1 MPLDIWGGDIW
12 EQDPTKRKGLDLG
25 VQPDDLSSGLRRSI
39 ASSLLPSP
47 DMVAAKEEEQTSG
60 IWGTIGTILSIP
72 EKVLFGQAIKG
83 AIKGGIEGGFEG
95 AAKGFAR
102 GTPFAF
108 LGEALGLGDLADETR
123 FADIRRATGETNV
136 DEGAVNFTLNL
147 LGDVLLSP
155 FELGSGGLFGLTGTA
170 ARGAQKAG
178 IANAIRAGERAAFVF
193 KIPFSEVV
201 IGSTNLGFKSGAVMA
216 GQALDNVG
224 SFLRKNPVTGA
235 VVSVFSHK
243 SRVSDPEV
251 AALGPKAVGAMDATR
266 RAAMGMALEMYQS
279 LPAETRTL
287 IASGKYSRVANTLIE
302 TGVNKLDEGGTYEG
316 VLARLANPDV
326 MVREARREALL
337 SSPKHGKVLQNL
349 WNKTSSRDPEEAVAA
364 IKAIYDRF
372 PDVPLPDDMLK
383 AAELAPRVNVELSW
397 VQKPELGVAGGLDD
411 AVRGIGLAEPSVAGP
426 GKRFRSATE
435 APQPAVEAVLRAR
448 AKLQNDFTALVD
460 EIKAGTVNK
469 EGVEQFIAVHRTL
482 MTDIFNADLQ
492 IGFLNE
498 SMEPF
503 AGLYAARIMS
513 PETMKLV
520 EDHFAATLNKYNYSI
535 PRKLR
540 DMTAIEVNAVVE
552 DFGTKATG
560 FASLKKLRD
569 TKPETVL
576 GAIFDHDFLRMLYKK
591 DPVAAEFFQMLPDQ
605 NLFER
610 VAASA
615 TRQGKA
621 QLGKVFFHDESAAV
635 QEILDPVAFSKRIDE
650 FGPGS
655 DRVPV
660 VEVNGINPKS
670 LNIAEGKEFA
680 AKVEIDAQYEIASH
694 QIREDFERRALD
706 TKGDFDADWE
716 DLRAA
721 RDLNET
727 SAPMKLAQKKN
738 ELLASANMKRATL
751 NVQAASDEKNLA
763 DELLKIHRQRTKGLP
778 ITSDAGAV
786 AAYDEIASGASDLGG
801 KEIRPVSGK
810 LYRDVSSI
818 SELYGKSGKIEW
830 NPSGRAASDSFKW
843 ASLDG
848 GVLLEFSPDGAVG
861 RGGAYKGMNWSR
873 PTSGGMPE
881 RIFVNVDSPPPDD
894 VLKEISESFP
904 NAKIVNVKTVG
915 EDSIESLVSVS
926 SRTKVSDDA
935 LTASL
940 VERAGRAKDVLRA
953 QRELHAGTQ
962 KSIDDLI
969 DQMSNGLDEITGEAS
984 DAVKAN
990 RADRRDALGALLA
1003 DKGKRTD
1010 IVRRLREKG
1019 LSSRAFAQEM
1029 VLQKRY
1035 GAEGI
1040 MALDEA
1046 ATIFQN
1052 GVDGPTILDR
1062 MKGTW
1067 DANTKIKI
1075 VSRESHEAYKKLVA
1089 DMTRSDPFQ
1098 DSGIVRMLD
1107 DFKGAWAGHTVYNP
1121 LFLQTRARNW
1131 IQSSISALSGGLY
1144 SPMGQFEA
1152 AKAMRALG
1160 KGLEGDPTAM
1170 EALGAVTL
1178 KGTKVSLKDAL
1189 QKARQLGVVGAG
1201 GYAYEAGLTV
1211 EQAAMLKG
1219 GATLKQY
1226 VKDIPSLILP
1236 VKKVKDSP
1244 FLQAGMK
1251 LESKL
1256 DDHARLAAFFGGLKK
1271 GMDFDTAA
1279 GEVRKWLYDS
1289 TKPMTWTERTV
1300 FRRLIPFYSFQKY
1313 AVGQAFDLY
1322 FSRPAAVTTYE
1333 KIRENAVAAAGLD
1346 QKDLD
1351 TVLPQYIAD
1360 GYGIPYQ
1367 NTDRGP
1373 EMGLFGT
1380 FIPVGEVAKIASIFD
1395 SYFKGDN
1402 NLDPSLRYIVGN
1414 MHPVIRAGIE
1424 QAFGRDLYSDK
1435 PFTDSPR
1442 ELFGISMPPVAVRF
1456 AQQLRFVNEI
1466 NRLNLLNLNEFKVM
1480 IDAVD
1485 RQSAEAQS
1493 SFGSKL
1499 ASSAFSPLPKPRAKV
1514 VDVGKEAR
1522 YRQALDDQQLRS
1534 AKSRIVRAAVGKAGA
1549 TTEDEIALAQEQF
1562 AEAAARTR
1570 RRDRISNQYKDPNAE
1585 PKKAPSDPLERF
1597 LLGRY
1602 R

>member
-60 IWGTIGTILSIP
+60 IWGTIGTILSLP

-83 AIKGGIEGGFEG
+83 AVKGGIEGGFEG
-95 AAKGFAR
+95 AVKGFAR

-178 IANAIRAGERAAFVF
+178 IANAIRAGERAALVF
-193 KIPFSEVV
+193 KIPFSDVV
-201 IGSTNLGFKSGAVMA
+201 IGSTNLGFKSGAVLA

-266 RAAMGMALEMYQS
+266 RTVFGTALEMFDTGVS
-279 LPAETRTL
+279 AETKKI
-287 IASGKYSRVANTLIE
+287 IAGGKYSGLINTFLE
-302 TGVNKLDEGGTYEG
+302 TGVVKIDDLGTIDEA
-316 VLARLANPDV
+316 VKRLASPDV
-326 MVREARREALL
+326 LMREARRDALL
-337 SSPKHGKVLQNL
+337 ASPKHGKVLQNL
-349 WNKTSSRDPEEAVAA
+349 WNKTASRDPEEAVAA
-364 IKAIYDRF
+364 IKTIYDRF

-397 VQKPELGVAGGLDD
+397 VQQPELGVAGQLDD

-435 APQPAVEAVLRAR
+435 APQPARDAVLGAR
-448 AKLQNDFTALVD
+448 AKLQNDYTSLVG
-460 EIKAGTVNK
+460 EIQAGTVSK
-469 EGVEQFIAVHRTL
+469 EGIEQFLAVHRKI
-482 MTDIFNADLQ
+482 MTDLGTADVMH
-492 IGFLNE
+492 GFLNE

-503 AGLYAARIMS
+503 FGLYAARIMS

-520 EDHFAATLNKYNYSI
+520 EDHFAATLKRWNYST

-540 DMTAIEVNAVVE
+540 DMLAIEVNAVVE

-560 FASLKKLRD
+560 FTSLKKLRD
-569 TKPETVL
+569 AKPETVL
-576 GAIFDHDFLRMLYKK
+576 GAIFDNDFLRMLYKK

-610 VAASA
+610 VSASA

-635 QEILDPVAFSKRIDE
+635 HEILDPVAYAKRVDE
-650 FGPGS
+650 FGVGS
-655 DRVPV
+655 DKVAV
-660 VEVNGINPKS
+660 VEVNGINPKA
-670 LNIAEGKEFA
+670 LNVAEGKEFA
-680 AKVEIDAQYEIASH
+680 AKIENDAQYEIASH
-694 QIREDFERRALD
+694 QIREDFHRRAMDL
-706 TKGDFDADWE
+706 KGDFDADWE

-721 RDLNET
+721 RDLNEA
-727 SAPMKLAQKKN
+727 SAPAKLAQKKN

-751 NVQAASDEKNLA
+751 NLNAANDEKNFA
-763 DELLKIHRQRTKGLP
+763 DELLKIHRQRTNGLP

-786 AAYDEIASGASDLGG
+786 AAYEAAALEAGSELRAKIYAANKNVPWADHEVVQAQLRRKAGTAKQGVGALDGMDKKSMTSALDQAESDLFMAMTPGERKASAERVAQLREALNLPFNGG
-801 KEIRPVSGK
+801 WQRRLPVPKDFGEI
-810 LYRDVSSI
+810 
-818 SELYGKSGKIEW
+818 
-830 NPSGRAASDSFKW
+830 
-843 ASLDG
+843 
-848 GVLLEFSPDGAVG
+848 
-861 RGGAYKGMNWSR
+861 
-873 PTSGGMPE
+873 
-881 RIFVNVDSPPPDD
+881 
-894 VLKEISESFP
+894 
-904 NAKIVNVKTVG
+904 
-915 EDSIESLVSVS
+915 
-926 SRTKVSDDA
+926 
-935 LTASL
+935 LT
-940 VERAGRAKDVLRA
+940 ERAGRAKDVLRA
-953 QRELHAGTQ
+953 QRELHEGT
-962 KSIDDLI
+962 KKAIDDII
-969 DQMSNGLDEITGEAS
+969 DEMANGLDEITGEAS

-990 RADRRDALGALLA
+990 RADRTEALGALLA

-1010 IVRRLREKG
+1010 LVRRLREKG
-1019 LSSRAFAQEM
+1019 LSGRAFAQEM

-1062 MKGTW
+1062 VKGTW

-1075 VSRESHEAYKKLVA
+1075 VSRESHEAYKKLVN
-1089 DMTRSDPFQ
+1089 DISRPDPFH

-1107 DFKGAWAGHTVYNP
+1107 DFKAAWSGHTVYNP

-1131 IQSSISALSGGLY
+1131 IQSAVSALSGGLY

-1160 KGLEGDPTAM
+1160 KALEGDPSAL
-1170 EALGAVTL
+1170 EALAAVNI
-1178 KGTKVSLKDAL
+1178 KGTKISLKDAL
-1189 QKARQLGVVGAG
+1189 SMARQRGVVGAG
-1201 GYAYEAGLTV
+1201 GYAYEAGLTI

-1256 DDHARLAAFFGGLKK
+1256 DDHARLATFFGGLKK
-1271 GMDFDTAA
+1271 GMDPDLAA
-1279 GEVRKWLYDS
+1279 SEVRKWLYDS

-1333 KIRENAVAAAGLD
+1333 KIRENAVAAAGLN

-1360 GYGIPYQ
+1360 GYGIPYK

-1380 FIPVGEVAKIASIFD
+1380 FIPIGEVAKIASIFD

-1435 PFTDSPR
+1435 PFTESPR
-1442 ELFGISMPPVAVRF
+1442 ELFGISMPPNVVRWS
-1456 AQQLRFVNEI
+1456 QQLRFVNEL

-1480 IDAVD
+1480 VNAVD

-1493 SFGSKL
+1493 SFGTKL
-1499 ASSAFSPLPKPRAKV
+1499 LSSALSPIPLPRAKV
-1514 VDVGKEAR
+1514 IDVGKEGR
-1522 YRQALDDQQLRS
+1522 YRQSVDDQQLRS
-1534 AKSRIVRAAVGKAGA
+1534 AKARIVRAAVGKAGP
-1549 TTEDEIALAQEQF
+1549 TTEDEISLAQEQF

-1570 RRDRISNQYKDPNAE
+1570 RRDRISKQYQDPNAE
-1585 PKKAPSDPLERF
+1585 PTRAPSDPLERF

>member
-60 IWGTIGTILSIP
+60 IWGTIGTILSLP

-83 AIKGGIEGGFEG
+83 AVKGGIEGGFEG
-95 AAKGFAR
+95 AVKGFAR

-178 IANAIRAGERAAFVF
+178 IANAIRAGERAALVF
-193 KIPFSEVV
+193 KIPFSDVV
-201 IGSTNLGFKSGAVMA
+201 IGSTNLGFKSGAVLA

-266 RAAMGMALEMYQS
+266 RTVFGTALEMFDTGVS
-279 LPAETRTL
+279 AETKKI
-287 IASGKYSRVANTLIE
+287 IAGGKYSGLINTFLE
-302 TGVNKLDEGGTYEG
+302 TGVVKIDDLGTIDEA
-316 VLARLANPDV
+316 VKRLASPDV
-326 MVREARREALL
+326 LMREARRDALL
-337 SSPKHGKVLQNL
+337 ASPKHGKVLQNL
-349 WNKTSSRDPEEAVAA
+349 WNKTASRDPEEAVAA
-364 IKAIYDRF
+364 IKTIYERF

-397 VQKPELGVAGGLDD
+397 VQQPELGVAGQLDD

-435 APQPAVEAVLRAR
+435 APQPARDAVLGAR
-448 AKLQNDFTALVD
+448 AKLQNDYTSLVG
-460 EIKAGTVNK
+460 EIQAGTVSK
-469 EGVEQFIAVHRTL
+469 EGIEQFLAVHRKI
-482 MTDIFNADLQ
+482 MTDLGTADVMH
-492 IGFLNE
+492 GFLNE

-503 AGLYAARIMS
+503 FGLYAARIMS

-520 EDHFAATLNKYNYSI
+520 EDHFAATLKRWNYST

-540 DMTAIEVNAVVE
+540 DMLAIEVNAVVE

-560 FASLKKLRD
+560 FTSLKKLRD
-569 TKPETVL
+569 AKPETVL
-576 GAIFDHDFLRMLYKK
+576 GAIFDNDFLKMLYKK

-610 VAASA
+610 VSASA

-635 QEILDPVAFSKRIDE
+635 HEILDPVAYAKRVDE
-650 FGPGS
+650 FGVGS
-655 DRVPV
+655 DKVAI
-660 VEVNGINPKS
+660 VEVNGINPKA
-670 LNIAEGKEFA
+670 LNVAEGKEFA
-680 AKVEIDAQYEIASH
+680 AKTEIDAQYEIASH
-694 QIREDFERRALD
+694 QIREDFHRRATDL
-706 TKGDFDADWE
+706 KGDFDADWE

-721 RDLNET
+721 RDLNEA
-727 SAPMKLAQKKN
+727 SAPAKLAQKKN

-751 NVQAASDEKNLA
+751 NLNAANDEKNLS
-763 DELLKIHRQRTKGLP
+763 DTLLRLHRQRKAGEAFATA
-778 ITSDAGAV
+778 DASAV
-786 AAYDEIASGASDLGG
+786 AAYDDLA
-801 KEIRPVSGK
+801 R
-810 LYRDVSSI
+810 
-818 SELYGKSGKIEW
+818 
-830 NPSGRAASDSFKW
+830 
-843 ASLDG
+843 
-848 GVLLEFSPDGAVG
+848 
-861 RGGAYKGMNWSR
+861 
-873 PTSGGMPE
+873 
-881 RIFVNVDSPPPDD
+881 
-894 VLKEISESFP
+894 
-904 NAKIVNVKTVG
+904 KTT
-915 EDSIESLVSVS
+915 DY
-926 SRTKVSDDA
+926 DA
-935 LTASL
+935 LGATL
-940 VERAGRAKDVLRA
+940 KERAGRAKDVLRA
-953 QRELHAGTQ
+953 QRELHEGSKKA
-962 KSIDDLI
+962 IDDLI
-969 DQMSNGLDEITGEAS
+969 DEMANGLDEITGEAS

-990 RADRRDALGALLA
+990 RADRTEALGALLA

-1010 IVRRLREKG
+1010 LVRRLREKG
-1019 LSSRAFAQEM
+1019 LSGRAFAQEM

-1062 MKGTW
+1062 VKGTW

-1075 VSRESHEAYKKLVA
+1075 VSRESHEAYKKLVN
-1089 DMTRSDPFQ
+1089 DISRPDPFH
-1098 DSGIVRMLD
+1098 DSGIVKLLD
-1107 DFKGAWAGHTVYNP
+1107 DFKAAWSGHTVYNP

-1131 IQSSISALSGGLY
+1131 IQSAVSAMSGGLY

-1160 KGLEGDPTAM
+1160 KALEGDPSAL
-1170 EALGAVTL
+1170 EALAAVNI
-1178 KGTKVSLKDAL
+1178 KGTKISLKDAL
-1189 QKARQLGVVGAG
+1189 SMARQRGVVGAG
-1201 GYAYEAGLTV
+1201 GYAYEAGLTI

-1271 GMDFDTAA
+1271 GMDPDLAA
-1279 GEVRKWLYDS
+1279 SEVRKWLYDS

-1333 KIRENAVAAAGLD
+1333 KIRENAVAAAGLN

-1360 GYGIPYQ
+1360 GYGIPYK

-1380 FIPVGEVAKIASIFD
+1380 FIPIGEVAKIASIFD

-1435 PFTDSPR
+1435 PFTESPR
-1442 ELFGISMPPVAVRF
+1442 ELFGISMPPNVVRWS
-1456 AQQLRFVNEI
+1456 QQLRFVNEL

-1480 IDAVD
+1480 VNAVD

-1493 SFGSKL
+1493 SFGTKL
-1499 ASSAFSPLPKPRAKV
+1499 LSSALSPIPLPRAKV
-1514 VDVGKEAR
+1514 IDVGKEGR
-1522 YRQALDDQQLRS
+1522 YRQSVDDQQLRS
-1534 AKSRIVRAAVGKAGA
+1534 AKARIVRASVGKAGP
-1549 TTEDEIALAQEQF
+1549 TTEDEISLAQEQF

-1570 RRDRISNQYKDPNAE
+1570 RRDRISKQYQDPNAE
-1585 PKKAPSDPLERF
+1585 PTRAPSDPLERF